1 MKTSIKTYLAFSYLA
16 VVLIGTGLAAALTWL
31 AVERIYVNTQAEN
44 LLAQAQ
50 LIAAAVQ
57 GEPLPAAN
65 PVPYSQLSNVMTGI
79 HTRVLDT
86 QGAAIIELAAPGGA
100 NPGTGLALPQL
111 AQNASG
117 LVTPQEL
124 MARPEIA
131 EASSGHPATAVRR
144 VEAAGG
150 LPVLYAAAPVLS
162 SEGKV
167 IQVIYLAMPLP
178 DTQWSALPAGVR
190 WQFLAIVL
198 GAILLAS
205 GAGLLF
211 ARRITRPLGQL
222 ADTVQVISTGDLNQA
237 APEDPSLAELT
248 LLSRAFNRMIQNLR
262 KADKAKSN
270 FIAGVTHELRTPLTV
285 IKGTIETLQDG
296 AVDDMEARGP
306 FLNSMGQETERLI
319 RIVNDLLILT
329 RADAGELNLQLKK
342 VDLASLARSRCKQLE
357 PIARQSKVRLI
368 VDTSD
373 QQAGECADIL
383 ADSDRITQILDNLLA
398 NAIRYTPE
406 NCEVRVVL
414 AKEGSQIACRVI
426 DPGTGIPEQHLPFIF
441 DRFYRVDPA
450 RGRNQGGS
458 GLGLAIVKE
467 LVESQG
473 GKVAASSQEGQGT
486 TITFWLQAFPN

>member
-1 MKTSIKTYLAFSYLA
+1 MKTSLKTYLAFSYLA
-16 VVLIGTGLAAALTWL
+16 VVLIGIGLAAALTWL
-31 AVERIYVNTQAEN
+31 AVERIYVNTQADN

-50 LIAAAVQ
+50 LIAAAIQ
-57 GEPLPAAN
+57 GEPLPAVD

-79 HTRVLDT
+79 HTRVLDA
-86 QGAAIIELAAPGGA
+86 QGAAIIDLSAPGQPNSA
-100 NPGTGLALPQL
+100 AGLALPQL
-111 AQNASG
+111 AQNATG
-117 LVTPQEL
+117 LVTPEEL
-124 MARPEIA
+124 MARPEIV
-131 EASSGHPATAVRR
+131 EASYGHAATAVRQ

-162 SEGKV
+162 SEGQV
-167 IQVIYLAMPLP
+167 IQIIYLAMPLP
-178 DTQWSALPAGVR
+178 NTQWSALPPSVR
-190 WQFLAIVL
+190 WQFLAIL
-198 GAILLAS
+198 MGAILLAS

-222 ADTVQVISTGDLNQA
+222 AETVQVISTGDLSQA

-248 LLSRAFNRMIQNLR
+248 LLSQAFNRMIHSLR
-262 KADKAKSN
+262 QADKAKNS

-296 AVDDMEARGP
+296 AVDDMDARGP
-306 FLNSMGQETERLI
+306 FLESMGQETERLI

-342 VDLASLARSRCKQLE
+342 LDLEDLARSRCTQLE
-357 PIARQSKVRLI
+357 QLACQSKVRLI
-368 VDTSD
+368 VDPSSL
-373 QQAGECADIL
+373 QAGECANIL

-406 NCEVRVVL
+406 NCEVRVTL
-414 AKEGSQIACRVI
+414 AKEGNQIACRVI
-426 DPGTGIPEQHLPFIF
+426 DTGPGIPAQHLPFIF

-458 GLGLAIVKE
+458 GLGLAIVQE